1 MSEYKLPEGFKKITL
16 QDIFNAAWQAFI
28 VEDRPAASEKG
39 TCSYLTSDGRK
50 CAVGLVIPDGHPTQT
65 EPKTWDTF
73 VSDYPDLFDEEI
85 LQMSKGALACFQRRL
100 HDSMVGNNEW
110 LCSVE
115 GRRTAYQ
122 LIANDYNLTI
132 PGE

>member
-39 TCSYLTSDGRK
+39 ACSYLTSDGRK
-50 CAVGLVIPDGHPTQT
+50 CAVGLVIPDGHPAQVK
-65 EPKTWDTF
+65 PGTWNNW
-73 VSDYPDLFDEEI
+73 VHEYPDLFDASV
-85 LQMSKGALACFQRRL
+85 LQMSKHSLFEFQRHL
-100 HDSMVGNNEW
+100 HDSMVSGGTWGFNQEERKGVYR
-110 LCSVE
+110 LVAS
-115 GRRTAYQ
+115 
-122 LIANDYNLTI
+122 DYNLTI

>member
-28 VEDRPAASEKG
+28 VEDRPAASENNS
-39 TCSYLTSDGRK
+39 CSYLTSDGRK
-50 CAVGLVIPDGHPTQT
+50 CAVGLVIPDGHPAQT

-73 VSDYPDLFDEEI
+73 VCDYPELFDEEI
-85 LQMSKGALACFQRRL
+85 LQMSKGALACFQRQL
-100 HDSMVGNNEW
+100 HDRMVDDDEW
-110 LCSVE
+110 SFSVE
-115 GRRTAYQ
+115 GRRTAYR
-122 LIANDYNLTI
+122 LAARDYNLTI